1 MTCPF
6 EPPKPKTKHKLD
18 ITSKEAYDK
27 LYQHEQDYF
36 TTMVKQCKDSGANLV
51 ICQWGFDD
59 EANHLLLQ
67 NKLPAV
73 RWVGG
78 VELELIAI
86 ATGGRIVP
94 RFSELTADK
103 LGQAGKVREVSFG
116 TTKECM
122 LVIEEC
128 KCSNAVTVL
137 IRGGNKMIVDEA
149 NRSLHDAM
157 CVVRNLIKDNRVV
170 YGGGSAEVSCSL
182 AVSAF
187 ADTVPGIEQYAI
199 RAFADALDDLP
210 MALAENAGLSPITEV
225 TTIKSRQLA
234 EGNPRLGVDCN
245 QLGSNDMRDHLVF
258 ETLIGKQQQLQLATQ
273 VVKMVSSLSPAC
285 YMHLLRYLWLG
296 WGGGALRTCCAM
308 R

>member
-1 MTCPF
+1 LTCPF

-18 ITSKEAYDK
+18 ITSKDAYER
-27 LYQHEQDYF
+27 LYKQEQDYF
-36 TTMVKQCKDSGANLV
+36 TSMVKQCKDSGANLV

-67 NKLPAV
+67 NELPAV

-103 LGQAGKVREVSFG
+103 LGKAGLVREVSFG
-116 TTKECM
+116 TTKEKM
-122 LVIEEC
+122 LVIEQCEN
-128 KCSNAVTVL
+128 SNAVTVL
-137 IRGGNKMIVDEA
+137 IRGGNKMIVEEA
-149 NRSLHDAM
+149 KRSLHDAM
-157 CVVRNLIKDNRVV
+157 CVVRNLIRDNRVV
-170 YGGGSAEVSCSL
+170 YGGGSAEIACSL
-182 AVSAF
+182 AISSF

-199 RAFADALDDLP
+199 RAFADALEDIP
-210 MALAENAGLSPITEV
+210 MALAENAGLSPIAEV

-245 QLGSNDMRDHLVF
+245 QLGSNDMKDHLVF
-258 ETLIGKQQQLQLATQ
+258 ETLIGKQQQIQLATQ
-273 VVKMVSSLSPAC
+273 VVKMVSSNNI
-285 YMHLLRYLWLG
+285 YLIFK
-296 WGGGALRTCCAM
+296 ARD
-308 R
+308 

>member
-18 ITSKEAYDK
+18 ITSKDAYER
-27 LYQHEQDYF
+27 LYKQEQDYF
-36 TTMVKQCKDSGANLV
+36 TSMVKQCKDSGANLV

-67 NKLPAV
+67 NELPAV

-103 LGQAGKVREVSFG
+103 LGKAGLVREVSFG
-116 TTKECM
+116 TTKEKM
-122 LVIEEC
+122 LVIEQCEN
-128 KCSNAVTVL
+128 SNAVTVL
-137 IRGGNKMIVDEA
+137 IRGGNKMIVEEA
-149 NRSLHDAM
+149 KRSLHDAM
-157 CVVRNLIKDNRVV
+157 CVVRNLIRDNRVV
-170 YGGGSAEVSCSL
+170 YGGGSAEIACSL
-182 AVSAF
+182 AISSF

-199 RAFADALDDLP
+199 RAFADALEDIP
-210 MALAENAGLSPITEV
+210 MALAENAGLSPIAEV

-245 QLGSNDMRDHLVF
+245 QLGSNDMKDHLVF
-258 ETLIGKQQQLQLATQ
+258 ETLIGKQQQIQLATQ
-273 VVKMVSSLSPAC
+273 VVKMVSSNNI
-285 YMHLLRYLWLG
+285 YLIFK
-296 WGGGALRTCCAM
+296 ARD
-308 R
+308 